1 MLILVLL
8 LKSLSFSYKE
18 LSELTTFN
26 YILILAMELYSKN
39 IIFKVKTVIIFVTSV
54 FKFLYDIEHTSVKKI
69 FDTIDNY
76 SLIKQ
81 SHYEKKLTIL
91 INDNVFEKRIKI
103 LECIRKVIIPNGFAI
118 FPRKTLLS
126 GP

>member
-1 MLILVLL
+1 
-8 LKSLSFSYKE
+8 
-18 LSELTTFN
+18 
-26 YILILAMELYSKN
+26 MELYSKN

-54 FKFLYDIEHTSVKKI
+54 FKFLCDIEHTSVKKI